1 MPGTRRTPSPRRTS
15 FNVGIRGHSKGRE
28 TAQHMP
34 VPTDEESRSRRNLL
48 ADIEEKKP
56 HARWDAKQQKIT
68 GVWFDEWFCG
78 LAGCVRRMIGR
89 GKGQTRR
96 ASKSKNRT
104 RRSR

>member
-1 MPGTRRTPSPRRTS
+1 MPGTRQSPSPKRIS
-15 FNVGIRGHSKGRE
+15 FSVNTRGHTNGRRR
-28 TAQHMP
+28 ANFMP
-34 VPTDEESRSRRNLL
+34 IPNDEESENRRQYWKEIESR
-48 ADIEEKKP
+48 KP
-56 HARWDAKQQKIT
+56 HARWNAQQQKIT